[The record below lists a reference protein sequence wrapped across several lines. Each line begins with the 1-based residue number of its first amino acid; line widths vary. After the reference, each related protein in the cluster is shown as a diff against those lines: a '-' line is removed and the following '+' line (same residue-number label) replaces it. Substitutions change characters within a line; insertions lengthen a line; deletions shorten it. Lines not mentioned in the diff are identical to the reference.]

1 MNNLSFSD
9 NEKIHAFDRMAV
21 CFLNNNFGS
30 VSKSDLEL
38 IFFSIL
44 MEHLQANN
52 LSTDDYFISNILGI
66 TQQRV
71 RNLKIKNQLRNQYAY
86 DWKVELMRLARTARY
101 SDDDRYITISLD
113 NPILMI
119 EIQHFIETKGG
130 MVDFSLNPKLLKMQT
145 CDFAVLLLE
154 IGMAKNEKAV
164 WKLLREKY
172 RAEAKEIE
180 EITKE
185 NWRKKVG
192 KGTYTFAKDVI
203 VGILS
208 DALSKNIGL

>member
-1 MNNLSFSD
+1 MNSLSFSTD
-9 NEKIHAFDRMAV
+9 EKVKAFDRMAE

-38 IFFSIL
+38 IFFSVL
-44 MEHLQANN
+44 MEHLQANH
-52 LSTDDYFISNILGI
+52 LPADDYTISNILGI

-86 DWKVELMRLARTARY
+86 DWKAELVRLTKNARY

-119 EIQHFIETKGG
+119 EIQHFIEDKGG
-130 MVDFSLNPKLLKMQT
+130 MVDFALNPKLLKMPT

-154 IGMAKNEKAV
+154 VGIAKDEKAV
-164 WKLLREKY
+164 WKLLREAY
-172 RAEAKEIE
+172 RRENDGIE

-185 NWRKKVG
+185 NWRKTVS
-192 KGTYTFAKDVI
+192 KGTLDFAKGI
-203 VGILS
+203 ISEMILGAVGF
-208 DALSKNIGL
+208 